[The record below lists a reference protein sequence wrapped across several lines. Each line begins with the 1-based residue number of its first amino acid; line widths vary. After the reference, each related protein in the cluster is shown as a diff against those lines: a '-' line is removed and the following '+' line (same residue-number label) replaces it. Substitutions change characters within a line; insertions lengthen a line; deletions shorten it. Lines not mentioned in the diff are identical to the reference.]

1 MNMKKYIII
10 FIASILL
17 FSCEKKEE
25 KGIALAQVDKEVLY
39 LEDFKS
45 TFSLEDWDNLSP
57 EQRKKYIE
65 DWVNLTL
72 LSQYADSKGLDKDK
86 AVKQKISYATKK
98 VKANALIAK
107 RLSQIEVSEDQL
119 FNYFRLH
126 QGEFKKNAV
135 EYNIQRIALVDKIS
149 AENVLQQLNQGMNFA
164 EAVQRYSTEELKYR
178 GGYMGMV
185 SSNGPDSL
193 FWLKAREIKENEYG
207 LVYKEP
213 TWYVFR
219 VLETKETLQEANF
232 DDYRAE
238 IKRKYLLEKQD
249 QVYQDLIK
257 EIKSQTSEVYY
268 Y

>member
-10 FIASILL
+10 FVASILL
-17 FSCEKKEE
+17 FSCAKKEE

-135 EYNIQRIALVDKIS
+135 EYEPAAELSYIKCDIDYSALIQNETIS
-149 AENVLQQLNQGMNFA
+149 NETV
-164 EAVQRYSTEELKYR
+164 YS
-178 GGYMGMV
+178 
-185 SSNGPDSL
+185 GPSTV
-193 FWLKAREIKENEYG
+193 EIKDIASN
-207 LVYKEP
+207 VSNSSQTTEP
-213 TWYVFR
+213 PA
-219 VLETKETLQEANF
+219 QEASSAPGF
-232 DDYRAE
+232 SGILAG
-238 IKRKYLLEKQD
+238 LSL
-249 QVYQDLIK
+249 VLIARRL
-257 EIKSQTSEVYY
+257 SRQ
-268 Y
+268 

>member
-10 FIASILL
+10 FVASILL
-17 FSCEKKEE
+17 FSCAKKEE

-135 EYNIQRIALVDKIS
+135 EY
-149 AENVLQQLNQGMNFA
+149 
-164 EAVQRYSTEELKYR
+164 
-178 GGYMGMV
+178 
-185 SSNGPDSL
+185 
-193 FWLKAREIKENEYG
+193 
-207 LVYKEP
+207 
-213 TWYVFR
+213 
-219 VLETKETLQEANF
+219 
-232 DDYRAE
+232 
-238 IKRKYLLEKQD
+238 
-249 QVYQDLIK
+249 
-257 EIKSQTSEVYY
+257 
-268 Y
+268 